1 MIKTL
6 VELFIVRKTKNSDE
20 RTCFFLLFYLAFSLL
35 QLGEKPI
42 FARRCPENN
51 QFESVSK

>member
-1 MIKTL
+1 MKTL

-20 RTCFFLLFYLAFSLL
+20 RTCFFLLFYLSFSLL

-42 FARRCPENN
+42 SLAAVLRTKN
-51 QFESVSK
+51 SLKV

>member
-1 MIKTL
+1 VIKTL